1 MATITLTHG
10 LDNEVTRTV
19 ADGTPLSDIL
29 TSSLLQVLGVGELS
43 DQDVLA
49 NGNVVNPSS
58 YAVFG
63 DTAVSF
69 RAKAGDKGNS

>member
-19 ADGTPLSDIL
+19 ADGTPLADVL
-29 TSSLLQVLGVGELS
+29 TSSLLQVLGVGDLS
-43 DQDVLA
+43 GQDVLA
-49 NGNVVNPSS
+49 NGNVVDPKS

-63 DTAVSF
+63 ETEVSF
-69 RAKAGDKGNS
+69 RAKAGDKGSC

>member
-19 ADGTPLSDIL
+19 ADGTSLSDIL

-43 DQDVLA
+43 GQDVLA
-49 NGNVVNPSS
+49 NGNVVDPNS

-63 DTAVSF
+63 ETAVSF
-69 RAKAGDKGNS
+69 RAKAGDKGNC

>member
-1 MATITLTHG
+1 MTTVTLTHG

-19 ADGTPLSDIL
+19 ADGTPLSDVL

-43 DQDVLA
+43 GQDVLA

-63 DTAVSF
+63 ETTVSF
-69 RAKAGDKGNS
+69 RAKAGDKGNC